1 MKEKKTLSA
10 SKSVIFQTAAYRL
23 TGEER
28 YYFTAN
34 LVESSTIGSNG
45 EDVYFMA
52 LEVDEMQ
59 PIFMEVCFDYDAP
72 NSHGQT
78 ALTPARVDETLK
90 GVEYRALISFLNDQI
105 SKDQCEDVDLM
116 PGDAGFTPYYVTMLV
131 SIHDPELPGVVVCEA
146 A

>member
-1 MKEKKTLSA
+1 MKEKKTLYST
-10 SKSVIFQTAAYRL
+10 KSVVFQTAAYRL

-28 YYFTAN
+28 YYFTAH
-34 LVESSTIGSNG
+34 LVESSTIGPNG

-59 PIFMEVCFDYDAP
+59 PIWMEVCFDYDAP

-78 ALTPARVDETLK
+78 VLAPMRVDETLK
-90 GVEYRALISFLNDQI
+90 GWDYRVLISYLNDQI
-105 SKDQCEDVDLM
+105 SKDQCEDIDLM
-116 PGDAGFTPYYVTMLV
+116 PDDAGFTPYFNIFLV